1 MQSDRNLD
9 TAEASPAKGLAD
21 VYRRWLSM
29 PKQEAAAEAAGARCQ
44 QEQMGGFA
52 AAPQPVASTHA
63 DEQRDPP
70 SQSTAAL
77 EQVAEKPDEPKE
89 DSREGLPPKED
100 PPEGLMMREDAC
112 EGLMRSKEDPR
123 ESLMPE
129 DSTDKPAPVEEDSG
143 DSKLTHV

>member
-1 MQSDRNLD
+1 
-9 TAEASPAKGLAD
+9 
-21 VYRRWLSM
+21 
-29 PKQEAAAEAAGARCQ
+29 
-44 QEQMGGFA
+44 MGGFA

-77 EQVAEKPDEPKE
+77 GQVAEKPDEPKE
-89 DSREGLPPKED
+89 DLREGLPPKED
-100 PPEGLMMREDAC
+100 PPEGLMPREDAC
-112 EGLMRSKEDPR
+112 EGLMRKEDPR

>member
-1 MQSDRNLD
+1 MQQ
-9 TAEASPAKGLAD
+9 
-21 VYRRWLSM
+21 RRT
-29 PKQEAAAEAAGARCQ
+29 
-44 QEQMGGFA
+44 
-52 AAPQPVASTHA
+52 STHA

-77 EQVAEKPDEPKE
+77 GQVAEKPDEPKE

-100 PPEGLMMREDAC
+100 PPEGLMPREDAC
-112 EGLMRSKEDPR
+112 EGLMRKEDPR
-123 ESLMPE
+123 EILMPE